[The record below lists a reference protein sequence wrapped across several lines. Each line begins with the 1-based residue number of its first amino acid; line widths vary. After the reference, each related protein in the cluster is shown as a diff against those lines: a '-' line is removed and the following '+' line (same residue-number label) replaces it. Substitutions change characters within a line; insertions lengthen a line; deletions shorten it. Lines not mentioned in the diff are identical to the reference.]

1 MELSYKALEERI
13 SPWQFDL
20 SYGTSRATHAWDR
33 GHLRWLIVA
42 SAIIIQLCLG
52 AVYAFSILVPPLE
65 AEFGWKRLETSP
77 AFTIA
82 LLVFSLSMI
91 PAGRFQDRK
100 GPRLVAS
107 AGGIILGLGMILSSF
122 TDSLLWLY
130 MSYGVVGGI
139 GIGLTYVTP
148 ITTCV
153 KWFPEKKGL
162 ITGLAV
168 FGFGAGS
175 IIFAP
180 FWTFLIEAMGWRNT
194 FLLTGVLFT
203 CLILPSAQVLRNPP
217 EDFQP
222 PASKITSKSLV
233 VKDLGPQD
241 MLKRASFYAIW
252 ISYWFGTAAGLMLIG
267 HAKQI
272 TMELTGLK
280 DLEAS
285 LIVSILGMF
294 NSFGRIFWGFLGDRF
309 GREKALAL
317 VFVLCSSALFIIG
330 SLYGLIP
337 LFILGVVLAGLSFGG
352 FLALY
357 PAMTSDY
364 YGTKNLGINYGII
377 FVAYGAGAILGP
389 IMAGYF
395 RTFFNS
401 YIPPLF
407 VAATLSIIGA
417 FLSLLARYFHSKENK
432 S

>member
-1 MELSYKALEERI
+1 MERSSKDSEQ
-13 SPWQFDL
+13 SPRPSLPNSSSVD
-20 SYGTSRATHAWDR
+20 YGKPTGEVGGSF
-33 GHLRWLIVA
+33 RWLIVA
-42 SAIIIQLCLG
+42 SAVIIQLCLG

-65 AEFGWKRLETSP
+65 AEFGWKRIETSP

-100 GPRLVAS
+100 GPRLVATI
-107 AGGIILGLGMILSSF
+107 GGIILGLGMVLSSF
-122 TDSLLWLY
+122 TNSLPWLY
-130 MSYGVVGGI
+130 MSYGIVGGL

-175 IIFAP
+175 IVFAP
-180 FWTFLIEAMGWRNT
+180 FWTILIEAMGWRNT
-194 FLLTGVLFT
+194 FLITGLLFT
-203 CLILPSAQVLRNPP
+203 GLLFPSAQVLRNPP
-217 EDFQP
+217 EDFKT
-222 PASKITSKSLV
+222 AVSKPSSQLRV
-233 VKDLGPQD
+233 AKDFHPSE

-252 ISYWFGTAAGLMLIG
+252 ISYWFGTSAGLMLIG

-272 TMELTGLK
+272 TMELTGLN

-285 LIVSILGMF
+285 LTVSMLGMF
-294 NSFGRIFWGFLGDRF
+294 NSFGRILWGYLGDRM
-309 GREKALAL
+309 GREKVLVL
-317 VFVLCSSALFIIG
+317 VFALCFGGLFLAA
-330 SLYGLIP
+330 SLYGFVP
-337 LFILGVVLAGLSFGG
+337 LFLLGVVFTGLSFGG

-364 YGTKNLGINYGII
+364 YGTKNLGSNYGII
-377 FVAYGAGAILGP
+377 FLAYGAGAILGP

-401 YIPPLF
+401 YVPSIYL
-407 VAATLSIIGA
+407 AATLAIIGA
-417 FLSLLARYFHSKENK
+417 FLVLFLRRLHP
-432 S
+432 

>member
-1 MELSYKALEERI
+1 V
-13 SPWQFDL
+13 D
-20 SYGTSRATHAWDR
+20 YGKPTGEVGGSF
-33 GHLRWLIVA
+33 RWLIVA
-42 SAIIIQLCLG
+42 SAVIIQLCLG

-65 AEFGWKRLETSP
+65 AEFGWKRIETSP

-100 GPRLVAS
+100 GPRLVATI
-107 AGGIILGLGMILSSF
+107 GGIILGLGMVLSSF
-122 TDSLLWLY
+122 TNSLPWLY
-130 MSYGVVGGI
+130 MSYGIVGGL

-175 IIFAP
+175 IVFAP
-180 FWTFLIEAMGWRNT
+180 FWTILIEAMGWRNT
-194 FLLTGVLFT
+194 FLITGLLFT
-203 CLILPSAQVLRNPP
+203 GLLFPSAQVLRNPP
-217 EDFQP
+217 EDFKT
-222 PASKITSKSLV
+222 AVSKPSSQLRV
-233 VKDLGPQD
+233 AKDFHPSE

-252 ISYWFGTAAGLMLIG
+252 ISYWFGTSAGLMLIG

-272 TMELTGLK
+272 TMELTGLN

-285 LIVSILGMF
+285 LTVSMLGMF
-294 NSFGRIFWGFLGDRF
+294 NSFGRILWGYLGDRM
-309 GREKALAL
+309 GREKVLVL
-317 VFVLCSSALFIIG
+317 VFALCFGGLFLAA
-330 SLYGLIP
+330 SLYGFVP
-337 LFILGVVLAGLSFGG
+337 LFLLGVVFTGLSFGG

-364 YGTKNLGINYGII
+364 YGTKNLGSNYGII
-377 FVAYGAGAILGP
+377 FLAYGAGAILGP

-401 YIPPLF
+401 YVPSIYL
-407 VAATLSIIGA
+407 AATLAIIGA
-417 FLSLLARYFHSKENK
+417 FLVLFLRRLHP
-432 S
+432 

>member
-1 MELSYKALEERI
+1 MERSSKDSEQ
-13 SPWQFDL
+13 SPSPSLPNSSSVD
-20 SYGTSRATHAWDR
+20 YGKPTGKVGGSF
-33 GHLRWLIVA
+33 RWLIVA

-65 AEFGWKRLETSP
+65 AEFGWKRIETSP

-100 GPRLVAS
+100 GPRLVATI
-107 AGGIILGLGMILSSF
+107 GGIILGLGMVLSSF
-122 TDSLLWLY
+122 TNSLPWLY
-130 MSYGVVGGI
+130 MSYGIVGGL

-175 IIFAP
+175 IVFAP
-180 FWTFLIEAMGWRNT
+180 FWTILIEAIGWRNT
-194 FLLTGVLFT
+194 FLITGLLFT
-203 CLILPSAQVLRNPP
+203 GLLFPSAQVLRNPP
-217 EDFQP
+217 EDFKT
-222 PASKITSKSLV
+222 AVSKPSSQLRV
-233 VKDLGPQD
+233 AKDFHPSE

-252 ISYWFGTAAGLMLIG
+252 ISYWFGTSAGLMLIG

-272 TMELTGLK
+272 TMELTGLN

-285 LIVSILGMF
+285 LTVSMLGMF
-294 NSFGRIFWGFLGDRF
+294 NSFGRILWGYLGDRM
-309 GREKALAL
+309 GREKVLVL
-317 VFVLCSSALFIIG
+317 VFALCFGGLFLAA
-330 SLYGLIP
+330 SLYGFVP
-337 LFILGVVLAGLSFGG
+337 LFLLGVVFTGLSFGG

-364 YGTKNLGINYGII
+364 YGTKNLGTNYGII
-377 FVAYGAGAILGP
+377 FLAYGAGAILGP

-401 YIPPLF
+401 YVPSIYL
-407 VAATLSIIGA
+407 AATLAIIGA
-417 FLSLLARYFHSKENK
+417 FLVLFLRRLHP
-432 S
+432 